1 MNAQNA
7 AQILILGA
15 PQPQL
20 APDALHALCARLETA
35 LAPRLAPEQCHHISR
50 FSTVSATGMQQR
62 CSRLLARA
70 LLFTG
75 LASDRGDRGVVRKTA
90 LLGADALGRP
100 ILHSWLVGF
109 SHSSAAAFC
118 ALARLSSQQRNSAA
132 SEQHV
137 LALDAEA
144 LINPPPSQRAFADG
158 EMRPLASPAQAQRE
172 ALRRWTIKEAILKAS
187 GLGLSHDP
195 ATLYAGRAG
204 GRAGCVSLSSGAMYW
219 RLVPCPGHW
228 LCLAGSQVFLQT
240 SPDALRFFW
249 FTASQTQK
257 ILEDAM

>member
-15 PQPQL
+15 PRPQL
-20 APDALHALCARLETA
+20 APEALHALCARLETA
-35 LAPRLAPEQCHHISR
+35 LAPRLAPEQCRHISR
-50 FSTVSATGMQQR
+50 FSTASVAGLQQR

-70 LLFTG
+70 LLFAG
-75 LASDRGDRGVVRKTA
+75 LASDRGERGVLHKAA
-90 LLGADALGRP
+90 LLRADALGRP
-100 ILHSWLVGF
+100 ILPSRLVGF
-109 SHSSAAAFC
+109 SHSGAAAFC
-118 ALARLSSQQRNSAA
+118 ALARLPGQQRILAA
-132 SEQHV
+132 SEQHA

-204 GRAGCVSLSSGAMYW
+204 GRAGCVSLSSSALHW

-228 LCLAGSQVFLQT
+228 LCLASSQPFLQT

-257 ILEDAM
+257 ILEDAL